1 MSPAF
6 VVLEGLVARPAL
18 NGVRAR
24 VLEWHVKGAPER
36 AAVQVCDENGERI
49 RVKRACCAPCRE
61 HALFER
67 LSAIKAAYDHLNG
80 NGNGTKMV
88 IHRVEL
94 LDERNRPDI
103 AALMRAQSEAPDEVE
118 AFLSTPGA
126 AKRLVLWS
134 RHVPAHATTVLR
146 KDRVVADLVIGP
158 GVDMTRAQFVAWH
171 DAAQACNRATCC
183 FKLVLDALLARGD
196 VLHVPRNPLD
206 VATKP
211 RVVTSVQRVSIANAQ
226 LPINGFYLVDP
237 RTQPEFAHR
246 AHDGAFPVFY
256 NGAGLSDDG
265 QTSHT
270 ALCITVAPA
279 DGDGDEAHL
288 LVDPTFRQVCPDE
301 PSSMTVKVMG
311 MHRVDERY
319 GDECTTIEE
328 GAFGLHNLHE
338 VALAVWGHRR
348 TDPAFVAKQ
357 FGSQATADAWL
368 RREERDLRALHETIV
383 VVGA

>member
-1 MSPAF
+1 MSP
-6 VVLEGLVARPAL
+6 R
-18 NGVRAR
+18 
-24 VLEWHVKGAPER
+24 K
-36 AAVQVCDENGERI
+36 
-49 RVKRACCAPCRE
+49 E
-61 HALFER
+61 HALFQL
-67 LSAIKAAYDHLNG
+67 LSEIKEAYDHLNG
-80 NGNGTKMV
+80 NGNCTKMV

-94 LDERNRPDI
+94 LDEHNRSDI
-103 AALMRAQSEAPDEVE
+103 TALMRAQSEVPDEVE
-118 AFLSTPGA
+118 TFLSTPP

-134 RHVPAHATTVLR
+134 RYVPKNATPVWH
-146 KDRVVADLVIGP
+146 KDRVAADLVIGP

-171 DAAQACNRATCC
+171 DATQACNMATCC
-183 FKLVLDALLARGD
+183 FKLVLDSLLARGD

-206 VATKP
+206 VATKRA

-256 NGAGLSDDG
+256 NGATLSDNG

-279 DGDGDEAHL
+279 DGDGDEADL

-301 PSSMTVKVMG
+301 QSSITVKVMD

-328 GAFGLHNLHE
+328 GLFGLHNLQK
-338 VALAVWGHRR
+338 VALAVWGHRHN
-348 TDPAFVAKQ
+348 DPAFVAQQ
-357 FGSQATADAWL
+357 FGSQATSDACL
-368 RREERDLRALHETIV
+368 RREEHDLRAIHEKIV